1 VKLLIITVCGQ
12 GKLWVPRLPGRFHS
26 LHNSPVTNPS
36 GENYIIISFV
46 CKGGPQTTS
55 FCVSLWRPC
64 IYSLLGKNMMCRRF
78 RKKRMFDSIPGLK
91 LVMQMKTKCMFLYNV
106 LVSKRI
112 LMYCRLIKTV
122 NYLNVQVHRLT
133 FTIHKE
139 T

>member
-1 VKLLIITVCGQ
+1 
-12 GKLWVPRLPGRFHS
+12 
-26 LHNSPVTNPS
+26 
-36 GENYIIISFV
+36 
-46 CKGGPQTTS
+46 
-55 FCVSLWRPC
+55 
-64 IYSLLGKNMMCRRF
+64 
-78 RKKRMFDSIPGLK
+78 MFDSIPGIT